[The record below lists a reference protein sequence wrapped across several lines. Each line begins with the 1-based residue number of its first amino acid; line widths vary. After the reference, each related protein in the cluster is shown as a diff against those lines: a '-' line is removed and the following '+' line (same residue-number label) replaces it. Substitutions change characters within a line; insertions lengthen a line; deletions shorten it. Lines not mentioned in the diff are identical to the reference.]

1 MRLQRKA
8 AIGEVAIRQQPSV
21 RPSVDDALRTPRSPL
36 DAATR
41 NFMVRAP
48 GRPLD
53 PITRTV
59 FEPRFGHDFRD
70 VRVHTDA
77 RAGDSA
83 KAVDALAYTAGP
95 NIVLPA
101 DAYKPAS
108 AEGRELLAHELTHVV
123 RQSLPPSGGEA
134 SELAAETEA
143 NRNAIMS
150 ERNNP
155 LAVTNAA
162 RGGAIQRQ
170 AAGANLLQRK
180 CACGGLSGPTGECQ
194 SCRRKKLQSRLGNR
208 PNPPSDSLSSEVPQ
222 IVHEVLSSSGRP
234 LDRET
239 RVSMEPHFGHDFSRV
254 RVHTDA
260 KATESARA
268 VNALAYAVGQDM
280 VFDTGR
286 YAPETD
292 VGIRLLAH
300 ELTHVVQQSRGARA
314 LQKRPPELEN
324 DPLEREAEE
333 MGSSFGRRHS
343 GGTMSYREARETLP
357 PPAVQ
362 STGAGANALD
372 QRARNIIA
380 IAADQGRSLQD
391 RATAIVREII
401 NTYFSGDASKISSIA
416 FNEPTSG
423 LSTTYRGQG
432 QAITGIITVG
442 AQFVNGTDARN
453 FGRRVL
459 QVGHEIEH
467 VNQQRSGMGG
477 ANRSH
482 EREFLAFYR
491 EALAIEHP
499 GTGRMQHATR
509 VSLIDAALGHYYC
522 LDRTLQERFAAQ
534 RQELI
539 TRRSTEVTQSG
550 RQVAAAPSS
559 CVP

>member
-1 MRLQRKA
+1 MIAHRSRVPALA
-8 AIGEVAIRQQPSV
+8 DSV
-21 RPSVDDALRTPRSPL
+21 GRS
-36 DAATR
+36 
-41 NFMVRAP
+41 P
-48 GRPLD
+48 GRPVD
-53 PITRTV
+53 PMTRAF
-59 FEPRFGHDFRD
+59 FEPRFGHDFGD
-70 VRVHTDA
+70 VRVHRDV
-77 RAGDSA
+77 RAGDWA
-83 KAVDALAYTAGP
+83 KAVNALAYRAGP
-95 NIVLPA
+95 NIVLPG
-101 DAYKPAS
+101 DSYRPAS
-108 AEGRELLAHELTHVV
+108 PEGRKLLAHELTHVV
-123 RQSLPPSGGEA
+123 QQSLPPSGGEA
-134 SELAAETEA
+134 SEQATETEA
-143 NRNAIMS
+143 NRNAIIS
-150 ERNNP
+150 ERDNP

-162 RGGAIQRQ
+162 RGGVIQRQ
-170 AAGANLLQRK
+170 TAGANLLQRK

-194 SCRRKKLQSRLGNR
+194 SCRRKKLQSCLGNR
-208 PNPPSDSLSSEVPQ
+208 PNSASDSLSSEVPQ
-222 IVHEVLSSSGRP
+222 IVHEVLSSSSRP

-239 RVSMEPHFGHDFSRV
+239 RVSMELHFGHDFSRV

-280 VFDTGR
+280 VFDTGC

-292 VGIRLLAH
+292 VGNRLLAH

-314 LQKRPPELEN
+314 LQKRPPEFEN

-333 MGSSFGRRHS
+333 MGSSFGRRHP

-416 FNEPTSG
+416 FNEPTNG

-442 AQFVNGTDARN
+442 AQFVNGTDPRN
-453 FGRRVL
+453 FARRVL

-499 GTGRMQHATR
+499 GTGQMQHATR

-522 LDRTLQERFAAQ
+522 LDRTVQERFAAQ

-550 RQVAAAPSS
+550 RQAAAAPSS